1 MSREDD
7 YYDEDIINLSE
18 IIESLLKKKWIIV
31 STTLIFSIF
40 SVFYS
45 LQLPNI
51 YKSEAVLAPVDSS
64 SGLNN
69 IADSYGGLASLAGF
83 NVSNPVSKTQEGIK
97 ILESYRFF
105 HELLGIVN
113 IKPDLLAVSEWNKE
127 ENFIEY
133 DPEKYNAK
141 EYTWLT
147 KSSSGEIKEP
157 SFQEAYGKFDSIFDI
172 KNSEGFI
179 YLSIEHESPYF
190 ARDLLVSIIETIN
203 KLVKNEEKQKA
214 LNSIDFLNKQIIQ
227 NQTQTVMLAEASK
240 EYLFKVIDP
249 PIAPE
254 QRYKPQRKII
264 CIFGAILGLI
274 FGIFIA
280 LIVSTYKNDA

>member
-1 MSREDD
+1 M
-7 YYDEDIINLSE
+7 
-18 IIESLLKKKWIIV
+18 
-31 STTLIFSIF
+31 
-40 SVFYS
+40 
-45 LQLPNI
+45 
-51 YKSEAVLAPVDSS
+51 
-64 SGLNN
+64 
-69 IADSYGGLASLAGF
+69 
-83 NVSNPVSKTQEGIK
+83 
-97 ILESYRFF
+97 
-105 HELLGIVN
+105 
-113 IKPDLLAVSEWNKE
+113 LAVSEWNKE

-157 SFQEAYGKFDSIFDI
+157 SFQEAYEKFDSIFDI
-172 KNSEGFI
+172 KSSEGFI

-214 LNSIDFLNKQIIQ
+214 LNSIDFLNKQILQTDLTETKQVLSELIQ

-280 LIVSTYKNDA
+280 LLVSTYKNDA